1 MTARTAAGGWQSAGV
16 ADTRILFVSH
26 LPGSGIA
33 RGALH
38 GRFGDD
44 IEVVDFAEV
53 TAELLASF
61 DPHFVVSPIHTAGFD
76 VVDLGLRLWQLR
88 YGGSYRVLS
97 EAPLPN
103 PGLVLREVR
112 THCPGLDVDILN
124 MALLRS

>member
-1 MTARTAAGGWQSAGV
+1 MTVRWQTAGAAEARV
-16 ADTRILFVSH
+16 LFVSH
-26 LPGSGIA
+26 LPGSASAGK
-33 RGALH
+33 ALH

-53 TAELLASF
+53 TAELLAEF

-76 VVDLGLRLWQLR
+76 VVDLGERLWKLR
-88 YGGSYRVLS
+88 YKGAYRVLT

-112 THCPGLDVDILN
+112 AHCPGIDVDILN
-124 MALLRS
+124 MALLRR